1 MRLAQHLEMKCKF
14 VLFTTKKCRLTHLCF
29 PIFSEVI
36 IYCSICAKEFGCLH
50 DYEMH
55 LKSIHGGSVEL
66 EFEVVDDHLIEEI
79 PAASETVEPEAR
91 PLQEKVFVRFFR
103 GDNDNDKPQ
112 QHICTI
118 CAASFDKIDQL
129 NDHISIHGL
138 SFFLYDLN

>member
-1 MRLAQHLEMKCKF
+1 MSVNLS
-14 VLFTTKKCRLTHLCF
+14 LFS
-29 PIFSEVI
+29 IFSEVI

-66 EFEVVDDHLIEEI
+66 EFEDVDDHLIEEI
-79 PAASETVEPEAR
+79 PAASETVVPEAR
-91 PLQEKVFVRFFR
+91 PLQEKVFVRFVR
-103 GDNDNDKPQ
+103 GDNEEQPQ

-118 CAASFDKIDQL
+118 CTATFDTIDQL

-138 SFFLYDLN
+138 FVFCIIN